1 MRLIKVLDIVNQI
14 EKSSFLKILDGF
26 CLELRKTKSQ
36 IDKILSEGEGQL
48 KKVDN
53 NNIVNLY
60 NLLNQEYKAYIQKR
74 IKFSDYQLD
83 ILVDILIRDGNSIMS
98 REWFLTLYNNEISKL
113 DANIKTFSAQLSKE
127 DSNLD
132 PSRRREYQVYKN
144 CVQTGYENDLII
156 NREKHL
162 TWEEKSILHTL
173 AKSLDLSNEEVRW
186 LTHIVIPFRK
196 LKIDDV
202 ITELKESGIIFFNR
216 KKNTIF
222 IPDEIVWLL
231 REIVGIELPNK
242 YLRRILKNLTDP
254 EINLIA
260 KKHNINRKL
269 SRANKIQEILNQGV
283 NVTNLLTEKI
293 YKPGIKKIDKISR
306 IQSFMKVG
314 LEIDPSSFGRS
325 LEDKVSNFINYLNE
339 QERDESTS
347 LTKDGYNT
355 LLKDLNKAYPRLN
368 KRIKDEFELQDEDVM
383 LSELLDDYNIK
394 PRDILYLLKRD
405 ELQRF
410 CKIYKIKSRGNLVP
424 NIIANYRNIDDLYI
438 ENFEAV
444 GRRDLKTLHEKG
456 LLVKESELGILYEK
470 LTKKIFSYLGFNVD
484 EKLRKTINTNRL
496 QMDIVLNLGNQE
508 VIIIECK
515 TIKDKNYNQYTLVS
529 RQLRSYKNLCEHK
542 GHHVSRVI
550 VVAND
555 FSEEF
560 ISECEYDYE
569 LNLSLTTSRG
579 LVKMLEGFK
588 KSSLLEFPAR
598 LLLRDG
604 LLNEERI
611 VNVLNK

>member
-48 KKVDN
+48 KNVDN

-162 TWEEKSILHTL
+162 SWEEKSILHTL
-173 AKSLDLSNEEVRW
+173 AKSLDLSNEEGRW
-186 LTHIVIPFRK
+186 ITHTVIPFRK
-196 LKIDDV
+196 FKIDDV

-306 IQSFMKVG
+306 IQSFMKVR

-368 KRIKDEFELQDEDVM
+368 KRIKEEFELQEEDVM

-515 TIKDKNYNQYTLVS
+515 TFKDKNYNQYTLVS

-579 LVKMLEGFK
+579 LVKILEGFK